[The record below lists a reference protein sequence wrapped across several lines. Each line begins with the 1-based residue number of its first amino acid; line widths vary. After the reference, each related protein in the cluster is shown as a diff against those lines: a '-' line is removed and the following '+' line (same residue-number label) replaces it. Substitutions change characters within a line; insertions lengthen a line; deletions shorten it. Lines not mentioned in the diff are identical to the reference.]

1 MILQKLNSLYERLN
15 EQGKVATN
23 GYAVAKIDFCLV
35 LDQAGELKAI
45 NDLRQSDKRRSAL
58 ELIVPQ
64 TQRTSGVKSGFLWDK
79 TAYALGV
86 SESSNRTH
94 QEHQH
99 FKDKHFEYLGDSDDA
114 GLKAL
119 LLFLRQWQPEQYA
132 THPAIQPIADEL
144 MDKNVVFRLDGEM
157 GFLHERHAAKS
168 IWTTLQSKGVAAVGQ
183 CLVTGEQLPLARLH
197 PAIKGVDGGQS
208 SGAMIVSFNKDS
220 FESFGKSQGDNSPV
234 SEQATF
240 AYTTA
245 LNYLLRHDDSNQQ
258 RIKIGDAVTVFWAEA
273 ENANAAEQAES
284 FASFLMKPPA
294 PTDDQETSSLSSTIQ
309 QIAKGRPLHELR
321 PDLDPNTRFYIL
333 GLSPNAA
340 RISIRFWQ
348 QSTLGQL
355 TEKIAQHYQD
365 LYLEP
370 IPWRTP
376 PSIPKLT
383 LETAPYRKD
392 KNGNFKT
399 EFKDVPPLLAGD
411 LARAIFT
418 GQRYPQSL
426 LAQLLMR
433 MRSDGQVSNLRVALC
448 KAVINRA
455 DRLHQLSDQSTTTPS
470 EHHKEIP
477 MSLDV
482 TETNAAYRLGRL
494 FAVLESIQRKALG
507 DGINATIR
515 DRYWGAASATP
526 ASIFPMLIRNSANHL
541 GKIRKE
547 NPRLSSFFDWQIGDI
562 EQGLSTSWP
571 KSLNMNDQGRFAI
584 GYYHQK
590 WTKTIKT
597 KDGEEIANAMAE
609 SHTDDEATDD
619 TDE

>member
-1 MILQKLNSLYERLN
+1 MILQKLSSLYDRLN
-15 EQGKVATN
+15 QQGKVATS
-23 GYAVAKIDFCLV
+23 GYAVAKVDFCLV
-35 LDQAGELKAI
+35 LDESGNIKAI
-45 NDLRQSDKRRSAL
+45 NDLRLDDKRRSSLSL
-58 ELIVPQ
+58 EVPEPPKDRKGMKIVP
-64 TQRTSGVKSGFLWDK
+64 SFLWD
-79 TAYALGV
+79 TVAYSLGLSEDDGRAL
-86 SESSNRTH
+86 E
-94 QEHQH
+94 
-99 FKDKHFEYLGDSDDA
+99 KHCSFRKYHEN
-114 GLKAL
+114 
-119 LLFLRQWQPEQYA
+119 FL
-132 THPAIQPIADEL
+132 
-144 MDKNVVFRLDGEM
+144 DKNNKGMFAFLKFLEQWEPELSRLSEFMANPPDIYGKNIVFRLDGEKC
-157 GFLHERHAAKS
+157 FLHEEAAAKS
-168 IWTTLQSKGVAAVGQ
+168 IWANMQVKDMDNIGQ
-183 CLVTGEQLPLARLH
+183 CLVTGQYLPIARTHTLLK
-197 PAIKGVDGGQS
+197 IQGGQPAGS
-208 SGAMIVSFNKDS
+208 AILSFNKNS
-220 FESFGKSQGDNSPV
+220 FTSFGKSQGANAPV
-234 SEQATF
+234 SEHVAF
-240 AYTTA
+240 AYTTV
-245 LNYLLRHDDSNQQ
+245 LNYLLCSEKSKHQ
-258 RIKIGDAVTVFWAEA
+258 RTEIGNAVTMFWAEA
-273 ENANAAEQAES
+273 ENADHAEEAEFFFS
-284 FASFLMKPPA
+284 GLMK
-294 PTDDQETSSLSSTIQ
+294 PTDDQENQTLSSLMQ

-333 GLSPNAA
+333 GLSPNDA

-392 KNGNFKT
+392 KKGEFKT
-399 EFKDVPPLLAGD
+399 DFKDVPPLLAGD

-433 MRSDGQVSNLRVALC
+433 MRSDGHVTSLRVALC

-455 DRLHQLSDQSTTTPS
+455 ARLHQLSNQTPTPS

-526 ASIFPMLIRNSANHL
+526 ASIFPILIRNSANHL

-547 NPRLSSFFDWQIGDI
+547 NPSLSSFFDWQIGDI

-571 KSLNMNDQGRFAI
+571 KSLSMNDQGRFAI

-590 WTKTIKT
+590 WTRTIKT
-597 KDGEEIANAMAE
+597 KDGKEINNEMAE
-609 SHTDDEATDD
+609 SISDTDDDANNS
-619 TDE
+619 DE

>member
-1 MILQKLNSLYERLN
+1 MILQKLNRLYERLN
-15 EQGKVATN
+15 EQDKVATS

-35 LDQAGELKAI
+35 LNLAGELVGI
-45 NDLRQSDKRRSAL
+45 SDLRMPDKRRSSF
-58 ELIVPQ
+58 ELISPQ
-64 TQRTSGVKSGFLWDK
+64 GQTRTVGIKANFLWDK
-79 TAYALGV
+79 TAYVLGA
-86 SESSNRTH
+86 SATSKRSQE
-94 QEHQH
+94 EHQK
-99 FKDKHFEYLGDSDDA
+99 FKDLHLTNFAHTDDQ
-114 GLKAL
+114 GLLAL
-119 LLFLRQWQPEQYA
+119 VQFLKQWQPEHYA
-132 THPAIQPIADEL
+132 THPSIQPFVDEL
-144 MDKNVVFRLDGEM
+144 MDKNVVFRLEGEK
-157 GFLHERHAAKS
+157 GYLHERLAAKS
-168 IWTTLQSKGVAAVGQ
+168 IWATLQSEGVTTVGQ
-183 CLVTGEQLPLARLH
+183 CLVTGQQLPLARLH

-208 SGAMIVSFNKDS
+208 SGAMIVSFNKNA
-220 FESFGKSQGDNSPV
+220 FESFGKGQGENSPV

-245 LNYLLRHDDSNQQ
+245 LNYLLRREDSNQQ

-273 ENANAAEQAES
+273 ETADEAEQAES
-284 FASFLMKPPA
+284 FFAVLMKPPT
-294 PTDDQETSSLSSTIQ
+294 PTDDQENQSLASLMQ
-309 QIAKGRPLHELR
+309 QIAKGRPLTEMR

-355 TEKIAQHYQD
+355 SEKIAMHYKD

-376 PSIPKLT
+376 PSIASLT
-383 LETAPYRKD
+383 LTTVPHRAGAKPKFD
-392 KNGNFKT
+392 
-399 EFKDVPPLLAGD
+399 DVPPLLAGD

-418 GQRYPQSL
+418 GQRYPHSL

-433 MRSDGQVSNLRVALC
+433 MRSDGQVSGLRVALC
-448 KAVINRA
+448 KPVINRSY
-455 DRLHQLSDQSTTTPS
+455 RLNKQP
-470 EHHKEIP
+470 EHLKEIP

-482 TETNAAYRLGRL
+482 NETHPAYRLGRL

-547 NPRLSSFFDWQIGDI
+547 NPKLSSFFDWQIGDI

-597 KDGEEIANAMAE
+597 KEGGEIKNEMAE
-609 SHTDDEATDD
+609 ALISDEEAEST
-619 TDE
+619 EE

>member
-1 MILQKLNSLYERLN
+1 MILQKLSSLYDRLN
-15 EQGKVATN
+15 AQNKVATS

-35 LDQAGELKAI
+35 LSPEGEIKAI
-45 NDLRQSDKRRSAL
+45 NDLRLPDKRRSAL
-58 ELIVPQ
+58 ELIAPQ
-64 TQRTSGVKSGFLWDK
+64 GQTRTVGIKSNFLWDK
-79 TAYALGV
+79 TAYVLGV
-86 SESSNRTH
+86 SATSKRSAD
-94 QEHQH
+94 EHQNFKDFH
-99 FKDKHFEYLGDSDDA
+99 FKAFAQTDDQ
-114 GLKAL
+114 AL
-119 LLFLRQWQPEQYA
+119 LALVLFLQQWQPEHYA
-132 THPAIQPIADEL
+132 THPVIQPFADEL
-144 MDKNVVFRLDGEM
+144 MDKNVVFRLDGET

-168 IWTTLQSKGVAAVGQ
+168 IWTNLQSEGVATVGQ

-220 FESFGKSQGDNSPV
+220 FESFGKSQGENSPV

-245 LNYLLRHDDSNQQ
+245 LNYLLRREDSNQQ

-273 ENANAAEQAES
+273 ENVDDAEQAES
-284 FASFLMKPPA
+284 FASLFMKPPA

-309 QIAKGRPLHELR
+309 QIAKGRPLHEIR

-355 TEKIAQHYQD
+355 SEKIAQHYQD
-365 LYLEP
+365 LDLEP

-376 PSIPKLT
+376 PSIASLT
-383 LETAPYRKD
+383 LTTVPHRAGQKPKFD
-392 KNGNFKT
+392 
-399 EFKDVPPLLAGD
+399 DVPPLLAGD

-433 MRSDGQVSNLRVALC
+433 MRSDGQVSSLRVALC

-455 DRLHQLSDQSTTTPS
+455 YRLHQLSDQSSTIPS

-482 TETNAAYRLGRL
+482 TETNPAYRLGRL

-541 GKIRKE
+541 GKVRKE
-547 NPRLSSFFDWQIGDI
+547 NPKLSSFFDWQIVDI
-562 EQGLSTSWP
+562 EQGLGTSWP

-597 KDGEEIANAMAE
+597 KDGTEVKNEMAE
-609 SHTDDEATDD
+609 SRTDDAADSS
-619 TDE
+619 DE

>member
-1 MILQKLNSLYERLN
+1 MILQKLSSLYDRLN
-15 EQGKVATN
+15 VQNKVATS

-35 LDQAGELKAI
+35 LSPEGELKAI
-45 NDLRQSDKRRSAL
+45 YDLRLPDKRRSSL
-58 ELIVPQ
+58 ELVAPQ
-64 TQRTSGVKSGFLWDK
+64 GQTRTVGIKSNFLWDK
-79 TAYALGV
+79 TAYVLGV
-86 SESSNRTH
+86 SATSKRSAD
-94 QEHQH
+94 EHQN
-99 FKDKHFEYLGDSDDA
+99 FKTFH
-114 GLKAL
+114 LKAFAQTDDQAL
-119 LLFLRQWQPEQYA
+119 LAFVLFLQQWQPEHYA
-132 THPAIQPIADEL
+132 THPVIQPFAEEL
-144 MDKNVVFRLDGEM
+144 MDKNVVFRLDGET
-157 GFLHERHAAKS
+157 GYLHDRPAAKS
-168 IWTTLQSKGVAAVGQ
+168 IWAKLQSQGVATVGQ

-220 FESFGKSQGDNSPV
+220 FESFGKSQGENSPV

-245 LNYLLRHDDSNQQ
+245 LNYLLRREDSNQQ

-273 ENANAAEQAES
+273 ENADDAEQAELFFS
-284 FASFLMKPPA
+284 GLMK
-294 PTDDQETSSLSSTIQ
+294 PTDDQENQSLSSLMQ

-321 PDLDPNTRFYIL
+321 PDLDLNTQFYIL

-355 TEKIAQHYQD
+355 TEKITQHYRD

-376 PSIPKLT
+376 PSIAALT
-383 LETAPYRKD
+383 LTTVPHRAGQKPKFD
-392 KNGNFKT
+392 
-399 EFKDVPPLLAGD
+399 DVPPLLAGD

-433 MRSDGQVSNLRVALC
+433 MRSDGQVSSLRVALC

-455 DRLHQLSDQSTTTPS
+455 VRLHQLSNQTPTPS

-482 TETNAAYRLGRL
+482 TETNPAYRLGRL

-547 NPRLSSFFDWQIGDI
+547 NPKLSSFFDWQIGDI
-562 EQGLSTSWP
+562 EQGLSTCWP
-571 KSLNMNDQGRFAI
+571 KSLSMNDQGRFAI

-597 KDGEEIANAMAE
+597 KDGKEINNEMAE
-609 SHTDDEATDD
+609 SISD
-619 TDE
+619 TDAAADSSDE

>member
-1 MILQKLNSLYERLN
+1 MILQKLNSLYDRLN
-15 EQGKVATN
+15 EQGKVATS
-23 GYAVAKIDFCLV
+23 GYAVAKVDFCLV
-35 LDQAGELKAI
+35 LSPEGELKAI
-45 NDLRQSDKRRSAL
+45 NDLRLPDKRRSAL
-58 ELIVPQ
+58 EMITPQ
-64 TQRTSGVKSGFLWDK
+64 TQRTSGIKSGFLWDK

-99 FKDKHFEYLGDSDDA
+99 FKDKHVEYLGSSGDA

-119 LLFLRQWQPEQYA
+119 LLFLQQWQPEQYS
-132 THPAIQPIADEL
+132 THPAIQLIADEL
-144 MDKNVVFRLDGEM
+144 MDKNVVFRLDGEK
-157 GFLHERHAAKS
+157 GYLHDNTAAKK
-168 IWTTLQSKGVAAVGQ
+168 IWSNLQNEGEVTLGQ
-183 CLVTGEQLPLARLH
+183 CLISGEISPIARLH
-197 PAIKGVDGGQS
+197 QPTIKDVDGSQTA
-208 SGAMIVSFNKDS
+208 GAMIVSFNKGKTA
-220 FESFGKSQGDNSPV
+220 FESFGKSQGFNAPV

-245 LNYLLRHDDSNQQ
+245 LNYLLRREDSNQQ

-273 ENANAAEQAES
+273 ENADDAEQAES
-284 FASFLMKPPA
+284 FASLFMKPPA
-294 PTDDQETSSLSSTIQ
+294 PTDDQENQILSSTIQ

-376 PSIPKLT
+376 PSIASLT
-383 LETAPYRKD
+383 LTTVPHRAGQKPKFD
-392 KNGNFKT
+392 
-399 EFKDVPPLLAGD
+399 DVPPLLAGD

-433 MRSDGQVSNLRVALC
+433 MRSDGQVSSLRVALC

-455 DRLHQLSDQSTTTPS
+455 NRLHQLSDQSTTTPS

-482 TETNAAYRLGRL
+482 TETNPAYRLGRL

-541 GKIRKE
+541 GKVRKE
-547 NPRLSSFFDWQIGDI
+547 NPKLSSFFDWQIGDI

-597 KDGEEIANAMAE
+597 KDGEEVKNEMAE
-609 SHTDDEATDD
+609 SRTDDAADS

>member
-1 MILQKLNSLYERLN
+1 MILQKLNSLYDRLN
-15 EQGKVATN
+15 EQNKVATR
-23 GYAVAKIDFCLV
+23 GFGIAKIDFCLV
-35 LDQAGELKAI
+35 LDHTGELKAI
-45 NDLRQSDKRRSAL
+45 SDLRLPDKRRSAL
-58 ELIVPQ
+58 ELIAPQ
-64 TQRTSGVKSGFLWDK
+64 GQTRTVGIKSNFMWDK
-79 TAYALGV
+79 TAYVLGV
-86 SESSNRTH
+86 SATSKRSAD
-94 QEHQH
+94 EHQN
-99 FKDKHFEYLGDSDDA
+99 FRDKHLQYLKASDDT
-114 GLKAL
+114 GLAAL
-119 LLFLRQWQPEQYA
+119 ILFLQQWQPEHYA
-132 THPAIQPIADEL
+132 THPVIQPFAEEL
-144 MDKNVVFRLDGEM
+144 MDKNVVFRLDGEQ
-157 GFLHERHAAKS
+157 GYLHNRPAAKS
-168 IWTTLQSKGVAAVGQ
+168 IWEKLQSEGVATVGQ

-197 PAIKGVDGGQS
+197 PAIKSVDGGQS

-220 FESFGKSQGDNSPV
+220 FESFGKSQGENSPV

-245 LNYLLRHDDSNQQ
+245 LNYLLRREGSNRQ

-273 ENANAAEQAES
+273 ENTDEAEQAES
-284 FASFLMKPPA
+284 FASLFMKPPA
-294 PTDDQETSSLSSTIQ
+294 LTDDQETLSLSSTIQ
-309 QIAKGRPLHELR
+309 QIAKGRPLNEIR
-321 PDLDPNTRFYIL
+321 PDLDPNTQFYIL

-348 QSTLGQL
+348 QSTLGEL
-355 TEKIAQHYQD
+355 SEKIAQHYQD

-376 PSIPKLT
+376 PSIASLT
-383 LETAPYRKD
+383 LTTVPHRAGQKPKFD
-392 KNGNFKT
+392 
-399 EFKDVPPLLAGD
+399 DVPPLLAGD

-433 MRSDGQVSNLRVALC
+433 MRSDGQVSSLRVALC

-455 DRLHQLSDQSTTTPS
+455 NRLNQLSDQSAATAL

-482 TETNAAYRLGRL
+482 TETNPAYRLGRL

-526 ASIFPMLIRNSANHL
+526 ASIFPMLIRNAANHL
-541 GKIRKE
+541 GKVRKE
-547 NPRLSSFFDWQIGDI
+547 NPKLSSFFDWQIGEI

-590 WTKTIKT
+590 WTSTIKT
-597 KDGEEIANAMAE
+597 KDGNEVKNEMAE
-609 SHTDDEATDD
+609 SRTDDAND
-619 TDE
+619 TDSIDE